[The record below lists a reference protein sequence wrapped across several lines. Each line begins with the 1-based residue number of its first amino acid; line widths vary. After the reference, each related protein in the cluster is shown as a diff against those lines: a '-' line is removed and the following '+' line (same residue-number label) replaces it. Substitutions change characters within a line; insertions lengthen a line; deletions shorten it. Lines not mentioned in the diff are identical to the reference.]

1 MAKPRTRQ
9 ELIDYCL
16 RRLGAPV
23 IEINVDPDQVEERID
38 DAFQFFRDYHF
49 DATEKVYLAHEIT
62 QLDKDQKF
70 IDIKGA
76 DSLITSVI
84 RVIPMTN
91 AAQSMGMF
99 DIQYQ
104 MRLHDLYTFQG
115 TSIINYDMMMQR
127 LALLKFEFNTE
138 PSLRWNRHQGKL
150 YIEMDWDNLQVGS
163 HIIIECY
170 RVLDPDQYPDMYDDR
185 WLKMYA
191 TALIKRQ
198 WGTNLGKLDGVI
210 LPGGITLK
218 GGEIYQQANE
228 EINKIEEEVQN
239 RYELPVDFMIG

>member
-1 MAKPRTRQ
+1 MARPRNRQ

-23 IEINVDPDQVEERID
+23 VEINVDPDQVEERID

-49 DATEKVYLAHEIT
+49 DATEKVYLAHKIE
-62 QLDKDQKF
+62 QADLDHKY
-70 IDIKGA
+70 IDLKAA

-84 RVIPMTN
+84 RVIPVTN
-91 AAQSMGMF
+91 AASSMNMF

-104 MRLHDLYTFQG
+104 MRLHDLYTFQS
-115 TSIINYDMMMQR
+115 TSIINYEVMMQR

-150 YIEMDWDNLQVGS
+150 FIEMDWTNLQLGT

-170 RVLDPDQYPDMYDDR
+170 RVLDPNEYPDMYDDR

-198 WGTNLGKLDGVI
+198 WGQNMSKFDGI
-210 LPGGITLK
+210 TLPGGVTLK
-218 GGEIYQQANE
+218 GGDIYTQANE
-228 EINKIEEEVQN
+228 EIAKIEEEVQN
-239 RYELPVDFMIG
+239 KFELPPDFMIG